1 VTVDPPHRTTR
12 IPWRRPPVTGNEPIF
27 WFVTWLSVA
36 LAGGLFGIIV
46 CFKEEPEAAIFG
58 FIGGII
64 IAGVY
69 AIPVVATFG
78 ILTWTLWLSRFA
90 VITAA
95 IAGACTGILSTAT
108 LAGAALDFEL
118 IPLAGCI
125 GGGMTACITGI
136 HSRKLRQLE
145 YAADVAAGDTWQF
158 SLRDL
163 FLRFTIATAILAAWM
178 FALTNYFQV
187 VR

>member
-1 VTVDPPHRTTR
+1 MS
-12 IPWRRPPVTGNEPIF
+12 I
-27 WFVTWLSVA
+27 A

-46 CFKEEPEAAIFG
+46 CLMEELEAAILG
-58 FIGGII
+58 FFAGIM

-69 AIPVVATFG
+69 AIPVLATFG

-95 IAGACTGILSTAT
+95 ISGACTGVLSTTMLGIPSEA
-108 LAGAALDFEL
+108 EL

-125 GGGMTACITGI
+125 GGVATACITGI
-136 HSRKLRQLE
+136 YSTKLRQTRCDSE
-145 YAADVAAGDTWQF
+145 VAAGSAWQF

-163 FLRFTIATAILAAWM
+163 FLRFTIATAILAAWI
-178 FALTNYFQV
+178 FALTNYFQLV
-187 VR
+187 K